1 VFTICTGAS
10 RVSPNVSETVSQSSP
25 GWLDANILT
34 ETAAD
39 ASGFFSECLH
49 PHVILYIFGNRGAKM
64 ASRLFHG
71 SRPSKQKDK
80 EEESVAKTIRT
91 AKRTSL
97 IPSASAASKIPTHVS
112 MFSRHK
118 AKAAEEKAPAPKQA
132 TIQPNRTVEQRSGS
146 IPIAVATGTTT
157 ARGRGDFGFGVRTEI
172 FGSTPPTK
180 SSPTPRNRLRRKA
193 SSNDQRM
200 RYAGSNAST
209 SIDDSAPATTI
220 ETSSSPGGYTDPFPG
235 SILGISLPAVSQST
249 SQVPAMKSTPTAY
262 ATSSSRMANYI
273 QRPPTSKTPVNDL
286 TLPIPHYAAR
296 SSSTSTRYSESPGP
310 FSRTS
315 TPTSASSYSPGITQ
329 SARLAPRLKT
339 STSPTRSRP
348 PVTRRK
354 IGVVA
359 PLEAAVED
367 QGLPPLRESSS
378 SSSTVKLPEGIEN
391 LDAGRVGRSG
401 RINAPPPTPPLRLSS
416 KRTPKPRGVAQG
428 SSADEKDRSA
438 PRGRQAEATQRPSV
452 AGSRIP
458 ASSTSRSRIP
468 PPRPSREGTPRLENE
483 MISPVIQSN
492 LSHLETTGHKRR
504 ESVEK
509 ALLTSPSKSDDRGMK
524 ALLQRSPSNAS
535 TSSKRPQTSPG
546 PARPQSPHLY
556 SWSKSQSREQLP
568 LQTANL
574 KQHPSKAATPV
585 SESPSKS
592 PSRFGL
598 FNRRIKSPAEV
609 SNATTE
615 RPIKKGPAAGT
626 GHEGYGK
633 YARRGRS
640 GSISTTASRGRS
652 TSTDRTSISY
662 RPSSSRKSS
671 FASDDKPE
679 LDDFY
684 RNRLEPVVIGGGGA
698 IRENRNSQTHLYR
711 PSSGES
717 SASLTSAVSFGPP
730 LTTRRQLQTGT
741 ASSGE
746 DSLPSS
752 HGDLMPPPRFGM
764 PSRSQSS
771 DSSSTLAHRRSLHRS
786 QLREAEPLK
795 IPAPINTQ
803 ALDSSAVLDSFDTMR
818 SSIAKTD
825 SSLDLTDDL
834 SEGHEGNWLRPK
846 KPQQRVKLP
855 KKWNLFQRAQNSP
868 GKDASPDSP
877 QRMEG
882 SKELPASISK
892 MPQSRF
898 VPHYAMMDN
907 SEPEDTD
914 TLEDILHDIEDDL
927 DLRNPENATGA
938 GQDMPQ
944 REREYSML
952 LPSPPRFSTGFT
964 QLQRPS
970 PPVVNLDQR
979 MPIVEPTMP
988 QTSPVPGKRLQQVG
1002 RIPKVVS
1009 KRDRLH
1015 RPPPQSFSRP
1025 FVRNPDHIISPIA
1038 SEPAPESRPLMDQ
1051 PIRAVQTE
1059 PLPSG
1064 PWTRN
1069 PFDEPARPLPSN
1081 GMLYNLDGEK
1091 EFLSLSP
1098 RQNSDVSGSG
1108 SSGVLSLAGM
1118 TAQMPRPNSLL
1129 KEDEV
1134 WNEYDELLDR
1144 VASPESTEISW
1155 PGKDDIVNS
1164 FPTADVSQQLPGER
1178 RKKESPVFLS
1188 PRSSDSTAL
1197 ASSPPKR
1204 QPKNGRSGSL
1214 EPLELSSPQ
1223 RSDLVPSTPM
1233 SFSDIYAGYGD
1244 RSSLGVT
1251 NRQSASSGSRYS
1263 SQSVVS
1269 RSGSRTSQD
1278 GDSIRRYTKVM
1289 ADKINDAVGTS
1300 NSLRYSALMT
1310 ARWLCF
1316 DRVLFSPVQDE
1327 IRNSRQDKVL
1337 VLDGLANDDWSSYCA
1352 LTYPGAT
1359 VYNLSTPRPLSTSK
1373 RDTENWQPPPNHRQ
1387 IHHSSM
1393 AHPFPFPKGF
1403 FTAVVL
1409 RFPVATSESC
1419 LRSAV
1424 SECKRVLRPGGYLE
1438 LCILDMDMVNMGNR
1452 ARRAVR
1458 GLKTKMQV
1466 ADPSI
1471 SLSPTSDTVQKMLG
1485 RRGFENL
1492 SRCVVGVPVAGVM
1505 TEHGSESPDEKH
1517 TSLGEMLRNPTAG
1530 GSVPVT
1536 KMIAKVGRWWWSRC
1550 YERSDAADGDAD
1562 ASIWAD
1568 RALLREC
1575 ENRDTGFRLVICYAQ
1590 KPLNVR
1596 RRTVSL

>member
-1 VFTICTGAS
+1 
-10 RVSPNVSETVSQSSP
+10 
-25 GWLDANILT
+25 
-34 ETAAD
+34 
-39 ASGFFSECLH
+39 
-49 PHVILYIFGNRGAKM
+49 M

-80 EEESVAKTIRT
+80 EEESVGKSTRT

-97 IPSASAASKIPTHVS
+97 LLSASTASKIPTHVS
-112 MFSRHK
+112 MFSRHR
-118 AKAAEEKAPAPKQA
+118 AKPAEEKGEAPRQPA
-132 TIQPNRTVEQRSGS
+132 TQKHRAVEQKSEGIPMMAGSNRTLARDGGDSS
-146 IPIAVATGTTT
+146 FGT
-157 ARGRGDFGFGVRTEI
+157 RKEI
-172 FGSTPPTK
+172 SVSTPSTK
-180 SSPTPRNRLRRKA
+180 STPAPRNRLRRKA

-209 SIDDSAPATTI
+209 SIDDSVPATTI
-220 ETSSSPGGYTDPFPG
+220 ETASSPGGYSDPFPG
-235 SILGISLPAVSQST
+235 SILGISLPAVSQSA
-249 SQVPAMKSTPTAY
+249 SQIPAVHSTPTAY
-262 ATSSSRMANYI
+262 ATSSSRMANYV
-273 QRPPTSKTPVNDL
+273 QSPPPTKTPVQDL
-286 TLPIPHYAAR
+286 TPPIPHYAAR

-315 TPTSASSYSPGITQ
+315 TPTSASSYSPGIIQ
-329 SARLAPRLKT
+329 SSRMTPRLKT

-348 PVTRRK
+348 PITRRK

-359 PLEAAVED
+359 PIEGPAND
-367 QGLPPLRESSS
+367 QRLPPLRESSS
-378 SSSTVKLPEGIEN
+378 SSSTVKSPEHNEKV
-391 LDAGRVGRSG
+391 DAGQAGRSA
-401 RINAPPPTPPLRLSS
+401 RIHAPPPTPPLRLSS
-416 KRTPKPRGVAQG
+416 KRIPKPRAVAHT
-428 SSADEKDRSA
+428 SSADERDG
-438 PRGRQAEATQRPSV
+438 PTTRGRQTEASPPSSV

-458 ASSTSRSRIP
+458 ASSASRSRIP

-483 MISPVIQSN
+483 TFSPVIQSN
-492 LSHLETTGHKRR
+492 LNHLETTGHKRR
-504 ESVEK
+504 ESIEK
-509 ALLTSPSKSDDRGMK
+509 AMLASPSKSDDRSMK

-535 TSSKRPQTSPG
+535 TSSRRPQTSPG
-546 PARPQSPHLY
+546 PPRPQIPHLY
-556 SWSKSQSREQLP
+556 SRNKSQTREQVP
-568 LQTANL
+568 LQTVNL
-574 KQHPSKAATPV
+574 KQYPSKAPSPV
-585 SESPSKS
+585 GESPSKS

-598 FNRRIKSPAEV
+598 FTRRIKSPAEV
-609 SNATTE
+609 SNAGTE
-615 RPIKKGPAAGT
+615 RPVKKGPAAGT

-671 FASDDKPE
+671 FGSEEKPE

-684 RNRLEPVVIGGGGA
+684 RDRLEPVVIGGGGA
-698 IRENRNSQTHLYR
+698 IVENRNSRTDLYR

-717 SASLTSAVSFGPP
+717 SASMASAVNFGPP
-730 LTTRRQLQTGT
+730 LAMRRQLQTDT
-741 ASSGE
+741 VSYGE
-746 DSLPSS
+746 HSPSS
-752 HGDLMPPPRFGM
+752 FQRDLMPPPRFGM
-764 PSRSQSS
+764 SSRSQSPET
-771 DSSSTLAHRRSLHRS
+771 STLAHRRSLHRS
-786 QLREAEPLK
+786 QLLRTAEPPKL
-795 IPAPINTQ
+795 PAPINTQ
-803 ALDSSAVLDSFDTMR
+803 ALDSFAVLDSFDTMR

-825 SSLDLTDDL
+825 SSLNLTDDL
-834 SEGHEGNWLRPK
+834 SENHEGNWLKPK
-846 KPQQRVKLP
+846 KPQQRAKLP
-855 KKWNLFQRAQNSP
+855 RKWNFFQRAQNSP
-868 GKDASPDSP
+868 GRTVIPDPSQQTGISKD
-877 QRMEG
+877 
-882 SKELPASISK
+882 LPAAISNL
-892 MPQSRF
+892 PLSRF

-907 SEPEDTD
+907 SEPEDID

-927 DLRNPENATGA
+927 DLRNPDNTANSDKPE
-938 GQDMPQ
+938 QEMPQ

-952 LPSPPRFSTGFT
+952 LPSPPKFPTDFGQFE
-964 QLQRPS
+964 RPP
-970 PPVVNLDQR
+970 PPVLNLDQR
-979 MPIVEPTMP
+979 MPTVVQTMP
-988 QTSPVPGKRLQQVG
+988 QTSPPPGKRLQQVG

-1025 FVRNPDHIISPIA
+1025 FLQNADEIISPIA
-1038 SEPAPESRPLMDQ
+1038 SEPAAEIASLLDQ
-1051 PIRAVQTE
+1051 PVRAVQTE

-1064 PWTRN
+1064 SWTRN
-1069 PFDEPARPLPSN
+1069 PFHQTAHAPPTN

-1091 EFLSLSP
+1091 EFLSFSP
-1098 RQNSDVSGSG
+1098 RQNSDVSGSS

-1118 TAQMPRPNSLL
+1118 TAQPPRPNSLL

-1144 VASPESTEISW
+1144 VASPDSIETGW
-1155 PGKDDIVNS
+1155 PGKDDIINS
-1164 FPTADVSQQLPGER
+1164 FPAASVSQQLPGGG
-1178 RKKESPVFLS
+1178 RKKESLVLVS
-1188 PRSSDSTAL
+1188 PRSSDNTAMPYLSPKQQL
-1197 ASSPPKR
+1197 AK
-1204 QPKNGRSGSL
+1204 GRPSRL
-1214 EPLELSSPQ
+1214 EARDLSSPQ
-1223 RSDLVPSTPM
+1223 RSDLIPSTPL
-1233 SFSDIYAGYGD
+1233 SFSDIYAGYGN
-1244 RSSLGVT
+1244 RSSAGVT
-1251 NRQSASSGSRYS
+1251 NRQSISSGSRYS

-1278 GDSIRRYTKVM
+1278 ADSIKRYTKVM
-1289 ADKINDAVGTS
+1289 ADKINGAVGTS

-1310 ARWLCF
+1310 ARWLSF
-1316 DRVLFSPVQDE
+1316 DRVLFSPVQEE

-1352 LTYPGAT
+1352 LTYPNAT
-1359 VYNLSTPRPLSTSK
+1359 VYNLSTPRPLSSSK
-1373 RDTENWQPPPNHRQ
+1373 HDNDNWQPPANHRQ

-1409 RFPVATSESC
+1409 RFPVATSESS

-1458 GLKTKMQV
+1458 GLKVRMQV
-1466 ADPSI
+1466 ADPSV

-1505 TEHGSESPDEKH
+1505 TEHWFESPDEKH
-1517 TSLGEMLRNPTAG
+1517 TSLGEMLRDPAAG

-1550 YERSDAADGDAD
+1550 YERGVVADGDSET
-1562 ASIWAD
+1562 SIWAD
-1568 RALLREC
+1568 KALLREC

-1596 RRTVSL
+1596 RRTVSV